1 MINAVK
7 REKGPVILCIYK
19 IAAVCSSNDLL
30 SSESS
35 KMASTSLSKCMCDSH
50 RKSAD
55 SDLSD
60 EREGKGCE
68 WAKAVA
74 FYWEEHLHIQLYWEL
89 LLHYLTSTSEPLF
102 MRMQRQCMVNL
113 SLWIIHPFLKPQWT
127 ILFFLTILYF
137 LYIHWTYIILIRS
150 CLIKRLRGDSWREH
164 LQRCWRVLQLPEYQ
178 QIFHSGC

>member
-1 MINAVK
+1 M
-7 REKGPVILCIYK
+7 ILCIYK

-35 KMASTSLSKCMCDSH
+35 KMASSSLSKCMCDSH

-60 EREGKGCE
+60 ECEGKGCE

-89 LLHYLTSTSEPLF
+89 LLHYLPSTSEPLF
-102 MRMQRQCMVNL
+102 MRTQHQCMVNL
-113 SLWIIHPFLKPQWT
+113 SLWIIHPFLESQWT
-127 ILFFLTILYF
+127 ILFFNYSILSVYT
-137 LYIHWTYIILIRS
+137 LNIYYPHHILPYRRVVWHQ
-150 CLIKRLRGDSWREH
+150 LKRASAAL
-164 LQRCWRVLQLPEYQ
+164 LQL
-178 QIFHSGC
+178 